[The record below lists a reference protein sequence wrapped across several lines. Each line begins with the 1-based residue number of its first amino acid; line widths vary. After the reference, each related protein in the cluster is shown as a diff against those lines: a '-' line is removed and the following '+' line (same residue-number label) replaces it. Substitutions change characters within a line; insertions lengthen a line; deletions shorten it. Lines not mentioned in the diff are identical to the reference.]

1 MSSKN
6 STNTANTLWQRQPK
20 CNAEFFALT
29 YGALVSELLRDLESA
44 SAVTAELD
52 RMGHS
57 IGIRCIEEVL
67 AKQPAS
73 TAAPQSFPATAE
85 LCSTALRMLFGVTVE
100 IQHGDSSSSSGDA
113 TGSNN
118 TTVYKLLLSE
128 NPLMQFVEV
137 PENLKDTLQYSQLLA
152 GLLRGLL
159 EVLQLDVNVTA
170 TSTSAES
177 CEITVTLQQ
186 VLQEGAGDDYH
197 EE

>member
-1 MSSKN
+1 
-6 STNTANTLWQRQPK
+6 
-20 CNAEFFALT
+20 
-29 YGALVSELLRDLESA
+29 
-44 SAVTAELD
+44 
-52 RMGHS
+52 
-57 IGIRCIEEVL
+57 
-67 AKQPAS
+67 
-73 TAAPQSFPATAE
+73 
-85 LCSTALRMLFGVTVE
+85 MLFGVTVE

>member
-1 MSSKN
+1 MASKN
-6 STNTANTLWQRQPK
+6 TTAANTLWQRQPK

-57 IGIRCIEEVL
+57 IGIRCVEEVL
-67 AKQPAS
+67 AKQPANAS
-73 TAAPQSFPATAE
+73 APQTFPATAD
-85 LCSTALRMLFGVTVE
+85 LCVTTLRMLFGVSTDV
-100 IQHGDSSSSSGDA
+100 QQVSD
-113 TGSNN
+113 
-118 TTVYKLLLSE
+118 TVYKLQMSE

-137 PENLKDTLQYSQLLA
+137 PDSLKDSLEYSQLLA

-159 EVLQLDVNVTA
+159 EVLQLDVSVA
-170 TSTSAES
+170 ASSS
-177 CEITVTLQQ
+177 SGSSSDGCEITVTLQQ
-186 VLQEGAGDDYH
+186 VLQEGAGDEYH